1 MSKHSL
7 LLAAGSALAL
17 LIGLVALVSGFI
29 GFSQPLTSADGLTAW
44 PNLLTG
50 AASIAAAA
58 GFWSLKKWSEPVY
71 LLAFVG
77 HVVTQI
83 MLYFGRGATGR
94 TVPPMTIAFLAVVP
108 LLSLAILA
116 DMEYQRRKGAL
127 S

>member
-1 MSKHSL
+1 MSKRSL
-7 LLAAGSALAL
+7 LLSVGSLLAL

-29 GFSQPLTSADGLTAW
+29 GFRSPLNSADGLTAW

-77 HVVTQI
+77 HMVTQV

-94 TVPPMTIAFLAVVP
+94 AVPPMTIAFLAVVP
-108 LLSLAILA
+108 LIALGLLA
-116 DMEYQRRKGAL
+116 DMEFHRRKGIL
-127 S
+127 T